1 MEALPQVF
9 GQLEAA
15 VTALPDTYT
24 GKEGYKAWI
33 ADAKLKYATPPTDV
47 NGYITGLKAAGT
59 ALRGKMA
66 VPDVPVAA
74 PVMAAV
80 AAAPAGAAAAP
91 PAGAAAAP
99 PVVTTQTPVVTTQT
113 PVDTAATTQT
123 PVDTAATTQTPVVT
137 TQTPVDTAA
146 TTQTPVVTTQTP
158 VDTAATTQTPV
169 ELEKAEA
176 APRPLIE
183 VLSSTEAQPGRVTN
197 PDGLDGGRYRKTH
210 HQTPKRRRS
219 GKKGRKGL
227 SKKKT
232 GSRK

>member
-123 PVDTAATTQTPVVT
+123 PV
-137 TQTPVDTAA
+137 
-146 TTQTPVVTTQTP
+146 
-158 VDTAATTQTPV
+158 